1 MSKYVVS
8 ALKYRPRRFDDV
20 VGQPHIVNTL
30 KNAVLTNQLAH
41 AFLFCGP
48 RGVGKTT
55 CARIL
60 ARVINCE
67 NLQNG
72 TDPCGTCAMCTAFD
86 KQASFNIF
94 ELDAASHNSV
104 ESMRSLTEQ
113 VRYQPQHGKYKVYI
127 IDEAHMLTQ
136 QAFNAFLKTLEEPP
150 PYAIFI
156 LATTEKHKILPTV
169 LSRCQ
174 IFDFRRIT
182 VKDMVSHLEQIA
194 KQEGI
199 KTEKDALVTI
209 AQKSDGALRDVLSL
223 FDRLASA
230 AEKNLTYQSVVQ
242 NLNLLDYD
250 IYFQIADACLREDV
264 RDVLLLYDKVVMGG
278 FEGDT
283 FLDGLAT
290 HYRDLLVCRDP
301 ATLALQ
307 DHSNELK
314 KRYQKQALLMSA
326 PYIFSALNLINE
338 CDIAYPQV
346 RNKRLHIEIAL
357 SRICFL
363 RRLQEG
369 NPFGIE
375 KKTADERSISDVIDI
390 PEEESPTSIP
400 KTEPIPVIPQIAKKS
415 NGASASSSSEELPKD
430 TVKQKSVAT
439 APVVKKSPVMPSV
452 VPGSGSVLLN
462 TPQLGSLF
470 DLKSHVEK
478 TEQIA
483 KDNSLELTEL
493 NAIAWW
499 NGFRQTLSS
508 PSVAVAFKE
517 AIVTLEDKVLKIV
530 VDSILGKTRI
540 QEENDLLL
548 RFRNAFHDQMLEIE
562 IVVEES
568 DATREGRKPKKTL
581 TVREKYE
588 RLVAKNPAM
597 EELKNKLG
605 LVVDHDE

>member
-30 KNAVLTNQLAH
+30 KTAVLTNQLAH

-48 RGVGKTT
+48 RGIGKTT

-72 TDPCGTCAMCTAFD
+72 TDPCGTCAMCTSFD

-104 ESMRSLTEQ
+104 ESMRSLVEQ

-127 IDEAHMLTQ
+127 IDEAHMLSTA
-136 QAFNAFLKTLEEPP
+136 AFNAFLKTLEEPP

-156 LATTEKHKILPTV
+156 LATTEKHKILPTI

-182 VKDMVSHLEQIA
+182 VKDMVAHLEQIA
-194 KQEGI
+194 TREGI
-199 KTEKDALVTI
+199 KAEKDALVTI
-209 AQKSDGALRDVLSL
+209 AQKSDGALRDGLSL

-230 AEKNLTYQSVVQ
+230 ADKNLTYQSVIQ

-250 IYFQIADACLREDV
+250 VYFQIADACLREDV

-283 FLDGLAT
+283 FLDGLAS

-307 DHSNELK
+307 DHSQELK
-314 KRYQKQALLMSA
+314 ERYQKQASLMSA
-326 PYIFSALNLINE
+326 AYIFSALNLINE
-338 CDIAYPQV
+338 CDITYPQV
-346 RNKRLHIEIAL
+346 RNKRLHVEIAL

-369 NPFGIE
+369 SPFTVE
-375 KKTADERSISDVIDI
+375 KKTADGNTPSDLVTHPVEDT
-390 PEEESPTSIP
+390 SPRNP
-400 KTEPIPVIPQIAKKS
+400 KTDPIPVIPKISKKTNGSTTPPSEDLPGNPVKS
-415 NGASASSSSEELPKD
+415 NPATPPISAVAITSEGPA
-430 TVKQKSVAT
+430 V
-439 APVVKKSPVMPSV
+439 
-452 VPGSGSVLLN
+452 SGKIVLN

-470 DLKSHVEK
+470 DLKSHIEK
-478 TEQIA
+478 TEKIA
-483 KDNSLELTEL
+483 KDNSLELTEA
-493 NAIAWW
+493 NVISWW
-499 NGFRQTLSS
+499 NEFRQTLTS
-508 PSVAVAFKE
+508 PSVAVSFKE
-517 AIVTLEDKVLKIV
+517 ATVSLEENVLKIV
-530 VDSILGKTRI
+530 VDSILAKTRI
-540 QEENDLLL
+540 HEESDLLI
-548 RFRNAFHDQMLEIE
+548 RFRSAFHDQTLDIDIVIE
-562 IVVEES
+562 ET
-568 DATREGRKPKKTL
+568 DAAREARKPKKTL

-588 RLVAKNPAM
+588 ILLAKNPAM